1 MKNVEYSY
9 KTIPKLSCIY
19 LWFSL
24 VHQRSRGSSHATNCN
39 NSLDTESTINACNNA
54 HHPITQLQNHSR
66 LSVTRGS
73 QGRRKLNNTSSDPG
87 DYSPE
92 GSCSGSTCSTMNV
105 TSVNTSTIDSIGG
118 GSVRIPV
125 HQPHHR
131 NQSASSQPETPD
143 IITLSR
149 ANSHR
154 THLVLRRSE
163 NAVGQMSRAK
173 NRTLVMTIVIVVMFV
188 LCWTPYVV
196 MTLW

>member
-1 MKNVEYSY
+1 M
-9 KTIPKLSCIY
+9 
-19 LWFSL
+19 
-24 VHQRSRGSSHATNCN
+24 NCN
-39 NSLDTESTINACNNA
+39 NSTVTGSTINACNNA
-54 HHPITQLQNHSR
+54 QHPVIQQQNHSR
-66 LSVTRGS
+66 LSVTMGS
-73 QGRRKLNNTSSDPG
+73 QGRRKLHNTSSDPG
-87 DYSPE
+87 DYSSE

-105 TSVNTSTIDSIGG
+105 TGVNTSAIDSIGG
-118 GSVRIPV
+118 GSVRFPA

-131 NQSASSQPETPD
+131 NRSTSSQPDSPE
-143 IITLSR
+143 IVTLAR